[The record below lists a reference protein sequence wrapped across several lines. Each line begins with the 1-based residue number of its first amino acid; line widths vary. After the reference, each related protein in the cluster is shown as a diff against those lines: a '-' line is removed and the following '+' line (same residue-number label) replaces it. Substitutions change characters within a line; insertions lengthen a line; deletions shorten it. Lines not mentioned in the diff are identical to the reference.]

1 VAGVVGTIKHVVG
14 TMEAQWG
21 TNAPSTLSP
30 SSLPK
35 TLLTKFNHNAMQ
47 LLSFIAPKN
56 IANKVQPQC
65 YASIVDAK
73 LSPNNSDSSVLNT
86 LMNDNHSSKSI
97 T

>member
-1 VAGVVGTIKHVVG
+1 MGNRCPI
-14 TMEAQWG
+14 
-21 TNAPSTLSP
+21 NS
-30 SSLPK
+30 
-35 TLLTKFNHNAMQ
+35 F
-47 LLSFIAPKN
+47 SFIPPKN

-86 LMNDNHSSKSI
+86 VMDDNHSSKSI